1 MKSRK
6 GCQSQCKGIQRLYRQ
21 ACLIFASKVA
31 LLYDVAIPELIVLR
45 FGIVWRYYVKY
56 SKFVQHAVG
65 VTRHMLMI
73 FLFFCFS
80 GHWCWNTVN
89 TCENHILCKC
99 ARVSQSLNGF
109 SQNLVCTYTLKE
121 FRYIALIMLFFK
133 SQLICFFAMFQ
144 HFLHYTCVLGMTMC
158 SLLYSSQVWNE
169 GNRRVF
175 MLFMLDVFHFAQI
188 LRSFIFV
195 KTRRAT
201 REKWFKD
208 NALKVKMGLLENRL

>member
-1 MKSRK
+1 MESRK
-6 GCQSQCKGIQRLYRQ
+6 GCQSQCKCIQRLYRQ

-73 FLFFCFS
+73 FLLFCFS

-99 ARVSQSLNGF
+99 ARMSQSLNGF
-109 SQNLVCTYTLKE
+109 SQSLVCIPSRNLDTL
-121 FRYIALIMLFFK
+121 RWLCWFFK

-144 HFLHYTCVLGMTMC
+144 HFLTRHAYLAWPCVRFYTRPKFEMREIDGFSCFSCWTGSILHKYWEVS
-158 SLLYSSQVWNE
+158 SL
-169 GNRRVF
+169 
-175 MLFMLDVFHFAQI
+175 
-188 LRSFIFV
+188 
-195 KTRRAT
+195 
-201 REKWFKD
+201 
-208 NALKVKMGLLENRL
+208 